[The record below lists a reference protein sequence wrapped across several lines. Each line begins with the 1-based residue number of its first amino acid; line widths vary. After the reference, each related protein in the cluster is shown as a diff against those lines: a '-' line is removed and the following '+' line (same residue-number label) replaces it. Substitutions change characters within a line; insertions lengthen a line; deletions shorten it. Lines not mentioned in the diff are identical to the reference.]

1 MTNESFDVIP
11 AAEIYD
17 GVRLATDTTP
27 EMGTMSA
34 PKGVA
39 LVLHGFDLMK
49 NHQPGQALLVAVDW
63 LRFKLEKQGYQVI
76 FGRYNTHQSFVYG
89 AQEIAAYLKNNNIPT
104 NNLSIFAY
112 SMGGLVARQM
122 IANGLTPKRL
132 FTYCTPHLGTMLH
145 VPPINHGA
153 MSMMP
158 VSQDLGKLNK
168 NATETAFRKNVTAIG
183 FSHANP
189 SPQLHDG
196 VVDINSA
203 TGVGLGFGR
212 PVHWLSMR
220 VGPQLPLDPH
230 GAVQNLPDIEPAL
243 SMFVG
248 DVLKG

>member
-1 MTNESFDVIP
+1 MTTESFDVIP

-17 GVRLATDTTP
+17 GVRLSTDMTP
-27 EMGTMSA
+27 EMGAMSA

-76 FGRYNTHQSFVYG
+76 FGRYNTHQSFVFG
-89 AQEIAAYLKNNNIPT
+89 AQEIAAYLRNNNVPT

-122 IANGLTPKRL
+122 IANGLTPRRL

-145 VPPINHGA
+145 VLPINYGA

-158 VSQDLGKLNK
+158 VSQELG
-168 NATETAFRKNVTAIG
+168 
-183 FSHANP
+183 
-189 SPQLHDG
+189 
-196 VVDINSA
+196 
-203 TGVGLGFGR
+203 
-212 PVHWLSMR
+212 
-220 VGPQLPLDPH
+220 
-230 GAVQNLPDIEPAL
+230 
-243 SMFVG
+243 
-248 DVLKG
+248 